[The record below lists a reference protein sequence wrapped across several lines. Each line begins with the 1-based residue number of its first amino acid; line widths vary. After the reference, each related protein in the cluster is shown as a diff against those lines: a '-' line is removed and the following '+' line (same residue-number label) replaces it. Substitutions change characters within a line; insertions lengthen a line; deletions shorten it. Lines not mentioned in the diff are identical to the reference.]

1 MAATGNLNFWESPAL
16 PFVELREARDSHACF
31 QPHSH
36 DEFSFGMLKG
46 RALYQNMGESQTI
59 GDGTLVT
66 INPGDAHSCNP
77 LGDHWSYRML
87 FIDASW
93 IGQWQDS
100 RFDMHGQDYLP
111 FQKNASRL
119 PGIGRAFLHLFD
131 GLAKE
136 TDAFAAECLLLE
148 KLDAVFGNLMEV
160 LPDETRRRSGP
171 AKLFRAAELLQD
183 RLEENV
189 SLDDLVSAT
198 GLSRY
203 HLVRAFKKQFGLTPH
218 GYQLDQRIKQAKKM
232 LAQGARL
239 AETAYGL
246 GFSDQAHFQR
256 IFKQRLAVTPRQYQG
271 FFR

>member
-1 MAATGNLNFWESPAL
+1 MNFWKCPAL
-16 PFVELREARDSHACF
+16 PFVELREAKESHACF

-77 LGDHWSYRML
+77 IGDHWSYRML
-87 FIDASW
+87 FIDAQW
-93 IGQWQDS
+93 IGEWQDS
-100 RFDMHGQDYLP
+100 RFDMHGLDYLP
-111 FQKNASRL
+111 FRESASQL
-119 PGIGRAFLHLFD
+119 PGISRDFQHLFD
-131 GLAKE
+131 GLAYE

-148 KLDAVFGNLMEV
+148 KLDTVFGSLMKDQPEE
-160 LPDETRRRSGP
+160 PRWRSAA
-171 AKLFRAAELLQD
+171 AKLSLAAELLQD

-189 SLDDLVSAT
+189 SLDDLAIAT

-203 HLVRAFKKQFGLTPH
+203 HLVRAFKKHYGLTPH
-218 GYQLDQRIKQAKKM
+218 GYQLDLRIKQAKKM
-232 LAQGARL
+232 LVRGARL
-239 AETAYGL
+239 AETAHGL
-246 GFSDQAHFQR
+246 GFADQAHFQR
-256 IFKQRLAVTPRQYQG
+256 SFKQRLAVTPRQYQG